1 MAGLPNSS
9 KALQQWQ
16 HLFEEKGVSR
26 TEQARQHLQ
35 QMLRLGLPTRKHED
49 WKYTPLEGLTH
60 SQFIQQC
67 ATISA
72 AQRDAL
78 ALQIDAVRLVFV
90 DGRFMPELSDSTQNS
105 GFDVSVRDERQ
116 TLAAPVH
123 PEVFL
128 HLTESLAQCVTY
140 IQVRRNQRPTRPLLL
155 MHITQGVDS
164 DELNTAHYRHHLA
177 LAEGAEATVIEHYV
191 SLTAAK
197 HFTGAR
203 LTMNVA
209 DNAQLR
215 HIKLA
220 FENASS
226 YHFAHN
232 DLLLAT
238 DASAF
243 SHSFLLGAAVLRHH
257 SSSQLNGENATLRLN
272 SLAMPV
278 KNEVCDTRTWLEHN
292 KGYCNSRQLHK
303 TIVSDKGRAV
313 FNGLINVAQHAIKT
327 DGQMTNNN
335 LLLGKLAE
343 VDTKP
348 QLEIYADDVKCSHGA
363 TIGRID
369 DEQMFYLQSRGIRQQ
384 EARHMILYAFAAELT
399 EAIHDSALKQQ
410 VLARIGQRLPGAG
423 MTFPVEKVRADFP
436 ILQREV
442 NGLPLAYLDS
452 AASAQKP
459 NQVIDAE
466 SAFYRHGYAAVHR
479 GIHTLSAQATESM
492 ENVRKQASRFIN
504 ARSAEELVFVRG
516 TTEGINLVAN
526 SWGTENIR
534 AGDNIIISEMEHHAN
549 IVPWQMLCER
559 KGAELRVI
567 PLHPDGTL
575 RLETL
580 AALFDDRTRLLAI
593 THVSNVLGTENPLPD
608 MIALAR
614 QHGAKVLVD
623 GAQAVMHHAVDV
635 QALDCDFYVFSGH
648 KLYGPTGIG
657 ILYVKEALLQ
667 EMPPWEGGGSMISTV
682 SLTQGTTWAK
692 APWRFEAGTPNTGG
706 IIGLGAA
713 IDYVTSL
720 GLDKI
725 GDYEQM
731 LMRYALEQLA
741 QVPDITLYG
750 PAQRLGVI
758 TFNLG
763 KHHAYDVGSFL
774 DNYGIAVRT
783 GHHCAMPLMAWYGVP
798 AMCRASL
805 AMYNTH
811 EEVDRLVAGLTR
823 IHRLLG

>member
-1 MAGLPNSS
+1 
-9 KALQQWQ
+9 
-16 HLFEEKGVSR
+16 
-26 TEQARQHLQ
+26 
-35 QMLRLGLPTRKHED
+35 
-49 WKYTPLEGLTH
+49 
-60 SQFIQQC
+60 
-67 ATISA
+67 
-72 AQRDAL
+72 
-78 ALQIDAVRLVFV
+78 
-90 DGRFMPELSDSTQNS
+90 
-105 GFDVSVRDERQ
+105 
-116 TLAAPVH
+116 
-123 PEVFL
+123 
-128 HLTESLAQCVTY
+128 
-140 IQVRRNQRPTRPLLL
+140 
-155 MHITQGVDS
+155 
-164 DELNTAHYRHHLA
+164 
-177 LAEGAEATVIEHYV
+177 
-191 SLTAAK
+191 
-197 HFTGAR
+197 
-203 LTMNVA
+203 
-209 DNAQLR
+209 
-215 HIKLA
+215 
-220 FENASS
+220 
-226 YHFAHN
+226 
-232 DLLLAT
+232 
-238 DASAF
+238 
-243 SHSFLLGAAVLRHH
+243 
-257 SSSQLNGENATLRLN
+257 
-272 SLAMPV
+272 
-278 KNEVCDTRTWLEHN
+278 
-292 KGYCNSRQLHK
+292 
-303 TIVSDKGRAV
+303 
-313 FNGLINVAQHAIKT
+313 
-327 DGQMTNNN
+327 
-335 LLLGKLAE
+335 
-343 VDTKP
+343 
-348 QLEIYADDVKCSHGA
+348 
-363 TIGRID
+363 
-369 DEQMFYLQSRGIRQQ
+369 
-384 EARHMILYAFAAELT
+384 
-399 EAIHDSALKQQ
+399 
-410 VLARIGQRLPGAG
+410 

-567 PLHPDGTL
+567 PLNPDGTL

-657 ILYVKEALLQ
+657 ILYVKEVLLQ

-758 TFNLG
+758 AFNLG

-811 EEVDRLVAGLTR
+811 EEVDRLVVGLTR

>member
-1 MAGLPNSS
+1 
-9 KALQQWQ
+9 
-16 HLFEEKGVSR
+16 
-26 TEQARQHLQ
+26 
-35 QMLRLGLPTRKHED
+35 
-49 WKYTPLEGLTH
+49 
-60 SQFIQQC
+60 
-67 ATISA
+67 
-72 AQRDAL
+72 
-78 ALQIDAVRLVFV
+78 
-90 DGRFMPELSDSTQNS
+90 
-105 GFDVSVRDERQ
+105 
-116 TLAAPVH
+116 
-123 PEVFL
+123 
-128 HLTESLAQCVTY
+128 
-140 IQVRRNQRPTRPLLL
+140 
-155 MHITQGVDS
+155 
-164 DELNTAHYRHHLA
+164 
-177 LAEGAEATVIEHYV
+177 
-191 SLTAAK
+191 
-197 HFTGAR
+197 
-203 LTMNVA
+203 
-209 DNAQLR
+209 
-215 HIKLA
+215 
-220 FENASS
+220 
-226 YHFAHN
+226 
-232 DLLLAT
+232 
-238 DASAF
+238 
-243 SHSFLLGAAVLRHH
+243 
-257 SSSQLNGENATLRLN
+257 
-272 SLAMPV
+272 
-278 KNEVCDTRTWLEHN
+278 
-292 KGYCNSRQLHK
+292 
-303 TIVSDKGRAV
+303 
-313 FNGLINVAQHAIKT
+313 
-327 DGQMTNNN
+327 
-335 LLLGKLAE
+335 
-343 VDTKP
+343 
-348 QLEIYADDVKCSHGA
+348 
-363 TIGRID
+363 
-369 DEQMFYLQSRGIRQQ
+369 
-384 EARHMILYAFAAELT
+384 
-399 EAIHDSALKQQ
+399 
-410 VLARIGQRLPGAG
+410 

-534 AGDNIIISEMEHHAN
+534 AGDNIIISEIEHHAN

-567 PLHPDGTL
+567 PLHTDGML
-575 RLETL
+575 RLEIL
-580 AALFDDRTRLLAI
+580 ATLFDDRTRLLAI

-667 EMPPWEGGGSMISTV
+667 EMPPWEGGGSMIATV

-758 TFNLG
+758 AFNLG

>member
-1 MAGLPNSS
+1 
-9 KALQQWQ
+9 
-16 HLFEEKGVSR
+16 
-26 TEQARQHLQ
+26 
-35 QMLRLGLPTRKHED
+35 
-49 WKYTPLEGLTH
+49 
-60 SQFIQQC
+60 
-67 ATISA
+67 
-72 AQRDAL
+72 
-78 ALQIDAVRLVFV
+78 
-90 DGRFMPELSDSTQNS
+90 
-105 GFDVSVRDERQ
+105 
-116 TLAAPVH
+116 
-123 PEVFL
+123 
-128 HLTESLAQCVTY
+128 
-140 IQVRRNQRPTRPLLL
+140 
-155 MHITQGVDS
+155 
-164 DELNTAHYRHHLA
+164 
-177 LAEGAEATVIEHYV
+177 
-191 SLTAAK
+191 
-197 HFTGAR
+197 
-203 LTMNVA
+203 
-209 DNAQLR
+209 
-215 HIKLA
+215 
-220 FENASS
+220 
-226 YHFAHN
+226 
-232 DLLLAT
+232 
-238 DASAF
+238 
-243 SHSFLLGAAVLRHH
+243 
-257 SSSQLNGENATLRLN
+257 
-272 SLAMPV
+272 
-278 KNEVCDTRTWLEHN
+278 
-292 KGYCNSRQLHK
+292 
-303 TIVSDKGRAV
+303 
-313 FNGLINVAQHAIKT
+313 
-327 DGQMTNNN
+327 
-335 LLLGKLAE
+335 
-343 VDTKP
+343 
-348 QLEIYADDVKCSHGA
+348 
-363 TIGRID
+363 
-369 DEQMFYLQSRGIRQQ
+369 
-384 EARHMILYAFAAELT
+384 
-399 EAIHDSALKQQ
+399 
-410 VLARIGQRLPGAG
+410 

-575 RLETL
+575 RLEIL
-580 AALFDDRTRLLAI
+580 ATLFDDRTRLLAI

-667 EMPPWEGGGSMISTV
+667 EMPPWEGGGSMIATV

-713 IDYVTSL
+713 IDYVTLL

-758 TFNLG
+758 AFNLG

>member
-1 MAGLPNSS
+1 
-9 KALQQWQ
+9 
-16 HLFEEKGVSR
+16 
-26 TEQARQHLQ
+26 
-35 QMLRLGLPTRKHED
+35 
-49 WKYTPLEGLTH
+49 
-60 SQFIQQC
+60 
-67 ATISA
+67 
-72 AQRDAL
+72 
-78 ALQIDAVRLVFV
+78 
-90 DGRFMPELSDSTQNS
+90 
-105 GFDVSVRDERQ
+105 
-116 TLAAPVH
+116 
-123 PEVFL
+123 
-128 HLTESLAQCVTY
+128 
-140 IQVRRNQRPTRPLLL
+140 
-155 MHITQGVDS
+155 
-164 DELNTAHYRHHLA
+164 
-177 LAEGAEATVIEHYV
+177 
-191 SLTAAK
+191 
-197 HFTGAR
+197 
-203 LTMNVA
+203 
-209 DNAQLR
+209 
-215 HIKLA
+215 
-220 FENASS
+220 
-226 YHFAHN
+226 
-232 DLLLAT
+232 
-238 DASAF
+238 
-243 SHSFLLGAAVLRHH
+243 
-257 SSSQLNGENATLRLN
+257 
-272 SLAMPV
+272 
-278 KNEVCDTRTWLEHN
+278 
-292 KGYCNSRQLHK
+292 
-303 TIVSDKGRAV
+303 
-313 FNGLINVAQHAIKT
+313 
-327 DGQMTNNN
+327 
-335 LLLGKLAE
+335 
-343 VDTKP
+343 
-348 QLEIYADDVKCSHGA
+348 
-363 TIGRID
+363 
-369 DEQMFYLQSRGIRQQ
+369 
-384 EARHMILYAFAAELT
+384 
-399 EAIHDSALKQQ
+399 
-410 VLARIGQRLPGAG
+410 

-706 IIGLGAA
+706 IIGLGVA

-758 TFNLG
+758 AFNLG

>member
-1 MAGLPNSS
+1 
-9 KALQQWQ
+9 
-16 HLFEEKGVSR
+16 
-26 TEQARQHLQ
+26 
-35 QMLRLGLPTRKHED
+35 
-49 WKYTPLEGLTH
+49 
-60 SQFIQQC
+60 
-67 ATISA
+67 
-72 AQRDAL
+72 
-78 ALQIDAVRLVFV
+78 
-90 DGRFMPELSDSTQNS
+90 
-105 GFDVSVRDERQ
+105 
-116 TLAAPVH
+116 
-123 PEVFL
+123 
-128 HLTESLAQCVTY
+128 
-140 IQVRRNQRPTRPLLL
+140 
-155 MHITQGVDS
+155 
-164 DELNTAHYRHHLA
+164 
-177 LAEGAEATVIEHYV
+177 
-191 SLTAAK
+191 
-197 HFTGAR
+197 
-203 LTMNVA
+203 
-209 DNAQLR
+209 
-215 HIKLA
+215 
-220 FENASS
+220 
-226 YHFAHN
+226 
-232 DLLLAT
+232 
-238 DASAF
+238 
-243 SHSFLLGAAVLRHH
+243 
-257 SSSQLNGENATLRLN
+257 
-272 SLAMPV
+272 
-278 KNEVCDTRTWLEHN
+278 
-292 KGYCNSRQLHK
+292 
-303 TIVSDKGRAV
+303 
-313 FNGLINVAQHAIKT
+313 
-327 DGQMTNNN
+327 
-335 LLLGKLAE
+335 
-343 VDTKP
+343 
-348 QLEIYADDVKCSHGA
+348 
-363 TIGRID
+363 
-369 DEQMFYLQSRGIRQQ
+369 
-384 EARHMILYAFAAELT
+384 
-399 EAIHDSALKQQ
+399 
-410 VLARIGQRLPGAG
+410 

-758 TFNLG
+758 AFNLG

-805 AMYNTH
+805 AMYNTY

>member
-1 MAGLPNSS
+1 
-9 KALQQWQ
+9 
-16 HLFEEKGVSR
+16 
-26 TEQARQHLQ
+26 
-35 QMLRLGLPTRKHED
+35 
-49 WKYTPLEGLTH
+49 
-60 SQFIQQC
+60 
-67 ATISA
+67 
-72 AQRDAL
+72 
-78 ALQIDAVRLVFV
+78 
-90 DGRFMPELSDSTQNS
+90 
-105 GFDVSVRDERQ
+105 
-116 TLAAPVH
+116 
-123 PEVFL
+123 
-128 HLTESLAQCVTY
+128 
-140 IQVRRNQRPTRPLLL
+140 
-155 MHITQGVDS
+155 
-164 DELNTAHYRHHLA
+164 
-177 LAEGAEATVIEHYV
+177 
-191 SLTAAK
+191 
-197 HFTGAR
+197 
-203 LTMNVA
+203 
-209 DNAQLR
+209 
-215 HIKLA
+215 
-220 FENASS
+220 
-226 YHFAHN
+226 
-232 DLLLAT
+232 
-238 DASAF
+238 
-243 SHSFLLGAAVLRHH
+243 
-257 SSSQLNGENATLRLN
+257 
-272 SLAMPV
+272 
-278 KNEVCDTRTWLEHN
+278 
-292 KGYCNSRQLHK
+292 
-303 TIVSDKGRAV
+303 
-313 FNGLINVAQHAIKT
+313 
-327 DGQMTNNN
+327 
-335 LLLGKLAE
+335 
-343 VDTKP
+343 
-348 QLEIYADDVKCSHGA
+348 
-363 TIGRID
+363 
-369 DEQMFYLQSRGIRQQ
+369 
-384 EARHMILYAFAAELT
+384 
-399 EAIHDSALKQQ
+399 
-410 VLARIGQRLPGAG
+410 

-758 TFNLG
+758 AFNLG
-763 KHHAYDVGSFL
+763 EHHAYDVGSFL

>member
-1 MAGLPNSS
+1 
-9 KALQQWQ
+9 
-16 HLFEEKGVSR
+16 
-26 TEQARQHLQ
+26 
-35 QMLRLGLPTRKHED
+35 
-49 WKYTPLEGLTH
+49 
-60 SQFIQQC
+60 
-67 ATISA
+67 
-72 AQRDAL
+72 
-78 ALQIDAVRLVFV
+78 
-90 DGRFMPELSDSTQNS
+90 
-105 GFDVSVRDERQ
+105 
-116 TLAAPVH
+116 
-123 PEVFL
+123 
-128 HLTESLAQCVTY
+128 
-140 IQVRRNQRPTRPLLL
+140 
-155 MHITQGVDS
+155 
-164 DELNTAHYRHHLA
+164 
-177 LAEGAEATVIEHYV
+177 
-191 SLTAAK
+191 
-197 HFTGAR
+197 
-203 LTMNVA
+203 
-209 DNAQLR
+209 
-215 HIKLA
+215 
-220 FENASS
+220 
-226 YHFAHN
+226 
-232 DLLLAT
+232 
-238 DASAF
+238 
-243 SHSFLLGAAVLRHH
+243 
-257 SSSQLNGENATLRLN
+257 
-272 SLAMPV
+272 
-278 KNEVCDTRTWLEHN
+278 
-292 KGYCNSRQLHK
+292 
-303 TIVSDKGRAV
+303 
-313 FNGLINVAQHAIKT
+313 
-327 DGQMTNNN
+327 
-335 LLLGKLAE
+335 
-343 VDTKP
+343 
-348 QLEIYADDVKCSHGA
+348 
-363 TIGRID
+363 
-369 DEQMFYLQSRGIRQQ
+369 
-384 EARHMILYAFAAELT
+384 
-399 EAIHDSALKQQ
+399 
-410 VLARIGQRLPGAG
+410 

-534 AGDNIIISEMEHHAN
+534 AGDNIIISEIEHHAN

-567 PLHPDGTL
+567 PLYPDGTL

-758 TFNLG
+758 AFNLG

-805 AMYNTH
+805 AMYNIH

>member
-1 MAGLPNSS
+1 
-9 KALQQWQ
+9 
-16 HLFEEKGVSR
+16 
-26 TEQARQHLQ
+26 
-35 QMLRLGLPTRKHED
+35 
-49 WKYTPLEGLTH
+49 
-60 SQFIQQC
+60 
-67 ATISA
+67 
-72 AQRDAL
+72 
-78 ALQIDAVRLVFV
+78 
-90 DGRFMPELSDSTQNS
+90 
-105 GFDVSVRDERQ
+105 
-116 TLAAPVH
+116 
-123 PEVFL
+123 
-128 HLTESLAQCVTY
+128 
-140 IQVRRNQRPTRPLLL
+140 
-155 MHITQGVDS
+155 
-164 DELNTAHYRHHLA
+164 
-177 LAEGAEATVIEHYV
+177 
-191 SLTAAK
+191 
-197 HFTGAR
+197 
-203 LTMNVA
+203 
-209 DNAQLR
+209 
-215 HIKLA
+215 
-220 FENASS
+220 
-226 YHFAHN
+226 
-232 DLLLAT
+232 
-238 DASAF
+238 
-243 SHSFLLGAAVLRHH
+243 
-257 SSSQLNGENATLRLN
+257 
-272 SLAMPV
+272 
-278 KNEVCDTRTWLEHN
+278 
-292 KGYCNSRQLHK
+292 
-303 TIVSDKGRAV
+303 
-313 FNGLINVAQHAIKT
+313 
-327 DGQMTNNN
+327 
-335 LLLGKLAE
+335 
-343 VDTKP
+343 
-348 QLEIYADDVKCSHGA
+348 
-363 TIGRID
+363 
-369 DEQMFYLQSRGIRQQ
+369 
-384 EARHMILYAFAAELT
+384 
-399 EAIHDSALKQQ
+399 
-410 VLARIGQRLPGAG
+410 

-534 AGDNIIISEMEHHAN
+534 AGENIIISEMEHHAN

-575 RLETL
+575 RLEIL
-580 AALFDDRTRLLAI
+580 ATLFDDRTRLLAI

-657 ILYVKEALLQ
+657 ILYVKAALLQ
-667 EMPPWEGGGSMISTV
+667 EMPPWEGGGSMIATV

-741 QVPDITLYG
+741 QIPDITLYG

-758 TFNLG
+758 AFNLG

-774 DNYGIAVRT
+774 DHYGIAVRT

>member
-1 MAGLPNSS
+1 
-9 KALQQWQ
+9 
-16 HLFEEKGVSR
+16 
-26 TEQARQHLQ
+26 
-35 QMLRLGLPTRKHED
+35 
-49 WKYTPLEGLTH
+49 
-60 SQFIQQC
+60 
-67 ATISA
+67 
-72 AQRDAL
+72 
-78 ALQIDAVRLVFV
+78 
-90 DGRFMPELSDSTQNS
+90 
-105 GFDVSVRDERQ
+105 
-116 TLAAPVH
+116 
-123 PEVFL
+123 
-128 HLTESLAQCVTY
+128 
-140 IQVRRNQRPTRPLLL
+140 
-155 MHITQGVDS
+155 
-164 DELNTAHYRHHLA
+164 
-177 LAEGAEATVIEHYV
+177 
-191 SLTAAK
+191 
-197 HFTGAR
+197 
-203 LTMNVA
+203 
-209 DNAQLR
+209 
-215 HIKLA
+215 
-220 FENASS
+220 
-226 YHFAHN
+226 
-232 DLLLAT
+232 
-238 DASAF
+238 
-243 SHSFLLGAAVLRHH
+243 
-257 SSSQLNGENATLRLN
+257 
-272 SLAMPV
+272 
-278 KNEVCDTRTWLEHN
+278 
-292 KGYCNSRQLHK
+292 
-303 TIVSDKGRAV
+303 
-313 FNGLINVAQHAIKT
+313 
-327 DGQMTNNN
+327 
-335 LLLGKLAE
+335 
-343 VDTKP
+343 
-348 QLEIYADDVKCSHGA
+348 
-363 TIGRID
+363 
-369 DEQMFYLQSRGIRQQ
+369 
-384 EARHMILYAFAAELT
+384 
-399 EAIHDSALKQQ
+399 
-410 VLARIGQRLPGAG
+410 

-713 IDYVTSL
+713 IGYVTSL

-758 TFNLG
+758 AFNLG